1 MTKKKW
7 SLIFTRDAEKKFLK
21 LDKPI
26 QKRFQKYIQKILDS
40 GDPREVGKPLKSN
53 LAGLW
58 RYRIGDYR
66 LICVIEDTQLVITTV
81 DLDHRK
87 DVYDTH

>member
-1 MTKKKW
+1 MTDKKW
-7 SLIFTRDAEKKFLK
+7 NLIFTREAEKKFLK
-21 LDKPI
+21 LDKPV
-26 QKRFQKYIQKILDS
+26 QKQFQKYIGKVLKS
-40 GDPREVGKPLKSN
+40 SNPRDFGKPLKSN

-66 LICVIEDTQLVITTV
+66 LICVIEDNRLVITTV
-81 DLDHRK
+81 DLNHRK

>member
-26 QKRFQKYIQKILDS
+26 QKRFQKCIGKVCSFQNRNIL
-40 GDPREVGKPLKSN
+40 K
-53 LAGLW
+53 
-58 RYRIGDYR
+58 
-66 LICVIEDTQLVITTV
+66 
-81 DLDHRK
+81 
-87 DVYDTH
+87 

>member
-1 MTKKKW
+1 MNKKNW
-7 SLIFTRDAEKKFLK
+7 SLIFTHEAEKKFLK
-21 LDKPI
+21 LDKPT
-26 QKRFQKYIQKILDS
+26 QRRFQKYIQKILNS
-40 GDPREVGKPLKSN
+40 GEPRYFGKPLKSN

-66 LICVIEDTQLVITTV
+66 LICVIEDRQMVITTV

-87 DVYDTH
+87 NIYDRH

>member
-1 MTKKKW
+1 MTPKKW
-7 SLIFTRDAEKKFLK
+7 NLIFTRDAEKKFLK
-21 LDKPI
+21 LDKPV
-26 QKRFQKYIQKILDS
+26 QKRFQKYIKKILDS
-40 GDPREVGKPLKSN
+40 GSPRDFGKPLKSN
-53 LAGLW
+53 LTGLW
-58 RYRIGDYR
+58 RYRVGDYR